1 MPRLDNTSLL
11 KNKSPCRAANRNKRG
26 RKDEHKEVLRAFQT
40 SAERTCESEFWSR
53 NGTLAQIVIK
63 ASVEDDSSPFLSSS
77 AIDEASATTLLKT
90 AKRVIKEANQ
100 TNSVDCLCVGAHCLR
115 AISTSS
121 LVRKVKSQEAVIRV
135 LYHAVVT
142 AEAALGETN
151 GRASVDQELAFAY
164 GLVAYDS
171 LGNIMQQ
178 SGYSVDSKRG
188 RVQFAPPD
196 NSWDE
201 NQRSIFC
208 VPVAAPDTSGMHGD
222 ITPDLVCTIA
232 ISTTLAVSRT
242 LLATLK
248 RRVSASGEPPSQ
260 PHFAVLTAVGTS
272 RSTLCD
278 TISHLLCDVLP
289 AWIDYSESEKSCD
302 DAEFAKEV
310 VLNFKRAHLLLWE
323 AADHEMDPI
332 RALKLRELSLASL
345 LCCVKG
351 QYRPSKNVHQLLVS
365 KGHYE
370 VACTM
375 AKKAVSAL
383 GNNSPGEVIDA
394 FPAGALVGF
403 HSAVGAALDAFAV
416 KISPV
421 VPGVYVD
428 YCAQRALDGIVERR
442 ALPCRVCSSTCLFK
456 RSLHTFGHADCTN
469 SHDAAVMSLF
479 FLAVGVRDHLKG
491 LEQGRSPILDD
502 ATRIVLNFK
511 AVALDGATG
520 SHETNYRA
528 FHLLWSL
535 KLHVAVF
542 DATNAFSEGSSEHF
556 QTLGLAADLLV
567 ACIGPLASR
576 TLHGAKAKAAPHLWN
591 AVLESFSRGIAAHEA
606 IFVRP
611 NASGAVLSAS
621 SLRSEESS
629 IVLVETLLR
638 STEDGTCDLRGFIE
652 KAAKVRKKKWC
663 CLFLLAC
670 SLLTESSRRRSSCPL
685 WLGVDKSRQTL
696 FWSHSCSLSN
706 CTLHSVFRQKKMNR
720 SERPLRDGCG

>member
-11 KNKSPCRAANRNKRG
+11 KNKSPCRVARNKRG
-26 RKDEHKEVLRAFQT
+26 RKDENKELLRTFQI
-40 SAERTCESEFWSR
+40 SAERTGESEFWSR

-63 ASVEDDSSPFLSSS
+63 ASVDGDSSPFLSSS
-77 AIDEASATTLLKT
+77 AIDEASAVTLLKT

-100 TNSVDCLCVGAHCLR
+100 THSVDCLCVGVHCLR

-135 LYHAVVT
+135 LYHSVVT

-178 SGYSVDSKRG
+178 GGYSVDSKRG

-196 NSWDE
+196 NSRDE

-242 LLATLK
+242 LLSTLK
-248 RRVSASGEPPSQ
+248 RRVSASGEPLSQ
-260 PHFAVLTAVGTS
+260 PHFAVLSAVATS
-272 RSTLCD
+272 RPTLCD

-289 AWIDYSESEKSCD
+289 SWIDYSESEKACD

-310 VLNFKRAHLLLWE
+310 VLSFKRAHLLLWE
-323 AADHEMDPI
+323 AANHEKDPI
-332 RALKLRELSLASL
+332 RALKLREQSLASL

-365 KGHYE
+365 KGHFE

-375 AKKAVSAL
+375 AKKAVTAL
-383 GNNSPGEVIDA
+383 GNNSPEE
-394 FPAGALVGF
+394 GALVGF
-403 HSAVGAALDAFAV
+403 HSAVGAVLDAFAV

-421 VPGVYVD
+421 VPAVYVD

-442 ALPCRVCSSTCLFK
+442 AFGVCSSTCLFK

-469 SHDAAVMSLF
+469 SHDAAVVSLF
-479 FLAVGVRDHLKG
+479 FLAAGVRDHLKG

-511 AVALDGATG
+511 AVALDGATNNSSN
-520 SHETNYRA
+520 SHDSNYRA

-542 DATNAFSEGSSEHF
+542 DATNSFSEGSSENVE
-556 QTLGLAADLLV
+556 TLGLAADLLV
-567 ACIGPLASR
+567 ACIGPLASL
-576 TLHGAKAKAAPHLWN
+576 TLPGAKAKAVPHLWN

-606 IFVRP
+606 ILVHP
-611 NASGAVLSAS
+611 NASGAVAS
-621 SLRSEESS
+621 TSSQRSEESS
-629 IVLVETLLR
+629 VVLVETLLR
-638 STEDGTCDLRGFIE
+638 SRDKGTCDLGCFIE
-652 KAAKVRKKKWC
+652 KAAKVRKKKCW
-663 CLFLLAC
+663 CLFLLVR
-670 SLLTESSRRRSSCPL
+670 SVLTESSHRRSS
-685 WLGVDKSRQTL
+685 
-696 FWSHSCSLSN
+696 
-706 CTLHSVFRQKKMNR
+706 
-720 SERPLRDGCG
+720 